1 MINMATALVSD
12 LQTGELAE
20 IEDIEK
26 TIEKAKGI
34 CKKLENRQDE
44 KAKKV
49 KTVLKEIIEKLDIAM
64 CESIILE
71 ETQTSVPSSFQQ
83 NEIEK
88 IVVHQVVK
96 VKSSEKLSC
105 VIPDKMNCKQSIEIC
120 QKNS

>member
-1 MINMATALVSD
+1 MATALVSE
-12 LQTGELAE
+12 ELAE
-20 IEDIEK
+20 IEDIDK
-26 TIEKAKGI
+26 MIEKAKGI

-44 KAKKV
+44 NAKKV

-71 ETQTSVPSSFQQ
+71 ETQTSVPSFEQ
-83 NEIEK
+83 NEVEQ

-105 VIPDKMNCKQSIEIC
+105 VIPDKMNYKQSIKIR
-120 QKNS
+120 QKDS

>member
-1 MINMATALVSD
+1 MATALVSD
-12 LQTGELAE
+12 LQSEELAE
-20 IEDIEK
+20 IEDIQE

-34 CKKLENRQDE
+34 CKRFENRQDE

-71 ETQTSVPSSFQQ
+71 ETQTSVPSFEQKEVEQ
-83 NEIEK
+83 

-105 VIPDKMNCKQSIEIC
+105 AIPDKMNYKQSIEIR

>member
-1 MINMATALVSD
+1 MATALVSE
-12 LQTGELAE
+12 ELAE

-26 TIEKAKGI
+26 MIEKAKGI

-44 KAKKV
+44 NAKKV

-71 ETQTSVPSSFQQ
+71 ETQTSVPSFEQ
-83 NEIEK
+83 NEVEQ
-88 IVVHQVVK
+88 IVVKQVVK

-105 VIPDKMNCKQSIEIC
+105 VIPDKMNYKQSIKIR
-120 QKNS
+120 QKDS

>member
-1 MINMATALVSD
+1 MATSLVSD
-12 LQTGELAE
+12 LQTEELAE
-20 IEDIEK
+20 IEDIQK

-44 KAKKV
+44 KSNKV

-71 ETQTSVPSSFQQ
+71 ETQTSVPSFEQ

-88 IVVHQVVK
+88 IVFHQVVK
-96 VKSSEKLSC
+96 VKSSEKLRC
-105 VIPDKMNCKQSIEIC
+105 VIPDKMSYKQSIDIR

>member
-1 MINMATALVSD
+1 MATSLVSD
-12 LQTGELAE
+12 LQTEELAE
-20 IEDIEK
+20 IEDIQK
-26 TIEKAKGI
+26 TIEKAKVI
-34 CKKLENRQDE
+34 CKKLENRQDV

-71 ETQTSVPSSFQQ
+71 ETQTSVPSFEQKEVEQ
-83 NEIEK
+83 
-88 IVVHQVVK
+88 IVVHQVVQ

-105 VIPDKMNCKQSIEIC
+105 VIPDKMNYKQSIQIR

>member
-1 MINMATALVSD
+1 MATAGTALVSE
-12 LQTGELAE
+12 ELAE

-26 TIEKAKGI
+26 MIEKAKGI

-44 KAKKV
+44 NAKKV
-49 KTVLKEIIEKLDIAM
+49 KTVLKEIMEKLDIAM

-71 ETQTSVPSSFQQ
+71 ETQTSVPSFEQ
-83 NEIEK
+83 NEVEQ

-105 VIPDKMNCKQSIEIC
+105 VIPDKMNYKQSIKIR
-120 QKNS
+120 QKDS

>member
-1 MINMATALVSD
+1 MATALVSE
-12 LQTGELAE
+12 ELAE

-44 KAKKV
+44 NAKKV
-49 KTVLKEIIEKLDIAM
+49 KTVLKEIIEKLEIAM

-71 ETQTSVPSSFQQ
+71 ETQTSVPSFEQ
-83 NEIEK
+83 NEVEQ

-105 VIPDKMNCKQSIEIC
+105 VIPDKMNYSQTIHR
-120 QKNS
+120 NSSEK

>member
-1 MINMATALVSD
+1 MATALVSE
-12 LQTGELAE
+12 ELAE

-44 KAKKV
+44 NAKKV

-71 ETQTSVPSSFQQ
+71 ETQTSVPSFEQ
-83 NEIEK
+83 NEVEQ
-88 IVVHQVVK
+88 IVVHKVVK

-105 VIPDKMNCKQSIEIC
+105 VITDKMNYKQSIEIR
-120 QKNS
+120 QNNS

>member
-1 MINMATALVSD
+1 MATALVSE
-12 LQTGELAE
+12 ELAE

-34 CKKLENRQDE
+34 CKKLENRKDE
-44 KAKKV
+44 KSKKV
-49 KTVLKEIIEKLDIAM
+49 KAVLKEIIEKLDIAM

-71 ETQTSVPSSFQQ
+71 ETKTSVPSFHQ

-105 VIPDKMNCKQSIEIC
+105 VIPDKMNYKQSIEIR

>member
-1 MINMATALVSD
+1 MATALVSE
-12 LQTGELAE
+12 ELAE

-34 CKKLENRQDE
+34 CKKNENRQDE
-44 KAKKV
+44 NAKKV

-71 ETQTSVPSSFQQ
+71 ETQTSVPSFEQ
-83 NEIEK
+83 NEVEQ

-105 VIPDKMNCKQSIEIC
+105 VIPDKMNYKQSIKIR
-120 QKNS
+120 QKDS

>member
-1 MINMATALVSD
+1 MATALVSD
-12 LQTGELAE
+12 LQTEELAE

-44 KAKKV
+44 GAKKV
-49 KTVLKEIIEKLDIAM
+49 KSVLKEIIEKLDIAM

-71 ETQTSVPSSFQQ
+71 ETQTSVQSFQQ
-83 NEIEK
+83 SEIEQ
-88 IVVHQVVK
+88 IEVHQVVK

-105 VIPDKMNCKQSIEIC
+105 VIPDKMNYKHSIEIR

>member
-12 LQTGELAE
+12 LQTKELAE

-26 TIEKAKGI
+26 TIEKAKAI

-71 ETQTSVPSSFQQ
+71 ETQTSVPSFEQKEVEQ
-83 NEIEK
+83 I
-88 IVVHQVVK
+88 IVHQVVK

-105 VIPDKMNCKQSIEIC
+105 VIPDKMNYKQSIEIR

>member
-49 KTVLKEIIEKLDIAM
+49 KNVLKEIIEKLDIAM

-71 ETQTSVPSSFQQ
+71 ETQTSVPSFEQK
-83 NEIEK
+83 EVEK

-96 VKSSEKLSC
+96 VKSSENLSC
-105 VIPDKMNCKQSIEIC
+105 VIPDKMNYKQSIEIR

>member
-1 MINMATALVSD
+1 MATALVSE
-12 LQTGELAE
+12 ELAE

-26 TIEKAKGI
+26 MIEKAKGI

-44 KAKKV
+44 NAKKV

-71 ETQTSVPSSFQQ
+71 ETQTSVPSFEQ
-83 NEIEK
+83 NEVEQ

-105 VIPDKMNCKQSIEIC
+105 VIPDKMNYKQSIKIR
-120 QKNS
+120 QKDS

>member
-1 MINMATALVSD
+1 MATALVSN
-12 LQTGELAE
+12 LQTEELAE
-20 IEDIEK
+20 IEDIQE

-44 KAKKV
+44 NSKKV

-71 ETQTSVPSSFQQ
+71 ETQTSVPSFEQKEVEQ
-83 NEIEK
+83 
-88 IVVHQVVK
+88 IVVHKVVE

-105 VIPDKMNCKQSIEIC
+105 VIPDKMNYKQSIEIR

>member
-1 MINMATALVSD
+1 MINMATALMSN
-12 LQTGELAE
+12 LQTEELAE

-34 CKKLENRQDE
+34 CKKLENRKDE
-44 KAKKV
+44 KSKKV

-71 ETQTSVPSSFQQ
+71 ETQTSVPSFEQKEVEQ
-83 NEIEK
+83 

-105 VIPDKMNCKQSIEIC
+105 VIPDKMNYKQSIEIR
-120 QKNS
+120 QKDS

>member
-1 MINMATALVSD
+1 MATALVSD
-12 LQTGELAE
+12 LQTEELAE

-44 KAKKV
+44 KAKKA

-71 ETQTSVPSSFQQ
+71 ETQTSVPSFKQK
-83 NEIEK
+83 EVEK
-88 IVVHQVVK
+88 IVVHQIVK

-105 VIPDKMNCKQSIEIC
+105 VIPDKMNYKQSIEIR